1 MVVYTRELHANGCLL
16 LEYKY
21 HDDLDSD
28 VPSLLPPQSTQ
39 DTVRRLGL
47 EAPRRYAGS
56 YTQAFTILSKDT
68 YAQGILESTA
78 ISTKCERRGELQQ
91 TR

>member
-21 HDDLDSD
+21 HDDTGSD
-28 VPSLLPPQSTQ
+28 RSSLLLPQSTQ
-39 DTVRRLGL
+39 DTVYRLGL
-47 EAPRRYAGS
+47 EAPRRYARL
-56 YTQAFTILSKDT
+56 YTQAITILSKET
-68 YAQGILESTA
+68 YAQGIRESTA

>member
-1 MVVYTRELHANGCLL
+1 MVVNTRELHANGCLL

-21 HDDLDSD
+21 HDNSDSD
-28 VPSLLPPQSTQ
+28 VSSLFPPQSTQ
-39 DTVRRLGL
+39 DTVCRLGL

-56 YTQAFTILSKDT
+56 YTQAFTILSKETD
-68 YAQGILESTA
+68 AQGILKSTA